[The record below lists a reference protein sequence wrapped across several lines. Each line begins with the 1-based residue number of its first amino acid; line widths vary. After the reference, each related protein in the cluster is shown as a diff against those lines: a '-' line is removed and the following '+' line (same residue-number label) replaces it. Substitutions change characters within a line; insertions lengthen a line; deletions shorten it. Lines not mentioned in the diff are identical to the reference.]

1 MIKELIDNDDREG
14 SNVIQLSTKYIKQK
28 CSVKEVYQIFRYNS
42 QIRISDPITIIWC
55 KLENNQDEY

>member
-14 SNVIQLSTKYIKQK
+14 SNVIQLSTKYIKKK

-42 QIRISDPITIIWC
+42 QIRISDPITII
-55 KLENNQDEY
+55 

>member
-42 QIRISDPITIIWC
+42 QIRISDPITII
-55 KLENNQDEY
+55 